1 MRRASQPEGRP
12 PDTESRSG
20 LRACAGKVELATFKK
35 AFEEIDLDG
44 SGRVD
49 PKEVMKFVESCGQ
62 EVDSTHFWKLL

>member
-1 MRRASQPEGRP
+1 M
-12 PDTESRSG
+12 
-20 LRACAGKVELATFKK
+20 RACAGKVELATFKK

-49 PKEVMKFVESCGQ
+49 PKEIMKFVESCGQ

>member
-1 MRRASQPEGRP
+1 MPLNRRDARP
-12 PDTESRSG
+12 TLNRDPDCV
-20 LRACAGKVELATFKK
+20 LAGKVELATFKK

-49 PKEVMKFVESCGQ
+49 PKEIMKFVESCGQ